1 MRPGA
6 KDEKETVK
14 LKEVR
19 EVVPCISGSCSLECV
34 ISVPQQGS
42 YAANKNYIYA
52 TPQGVGTGNEKEGST
67 GPKVTSLL
75 DQSVC

>member
-34 ISVPQQGS
+34 ISVPQ
-42 YAANKNYIYA
+42 
-52 TPQGVGTGNEKEGST
+52 
-67 GPKVTSLL
+67 
-75 DQSVC
+75 